1 MSARASHNPIGALP
15 EEVSELVRRLIAAA
29 KELGLTLYLVGGP
42 VRDWLLERDV
52 ADVDLLIAG
61 GSEKTP
67 ELLARKVRGPQT
79 RIREHR
85 RFGTLT
91 LSIGEHN
98 VDLARMRREEYLH
111 NGALPKVTDGSL
123 EEDLLRRD
131 FSVNAL
137 VIPLLGTEKIAAGSA
152 DHAPSTDATD
162 GFSDDFFNDLSNNV
176 IDIVGGLTDLKEHSL
191 RVLHPL
197 SFHDD
202 PTRALR
208 AARFCSR
215 LGFKLSR
222 GSRSYLR
229 DALRDGAFGAVSG
242 DRLRREFEKLFL
254 EAGRGGNPTS
264 ALERLHSW
272 HVLGA
277 LEPGLILDAR
287 AKPALRRLS
296 KMLADPPWR
305 LRENRAWVAGLCL
318 WLAPL
323 NPGMRRRVI
332 NRLSVRGD
340 AGERIVNFP
349 KDQRRWTK
357 ALEGTRGRG
366 GVDSVLAEL
375 DEDQLL
381 ALCAGSEPLLRRRV
395 LRWAAEDRDRRIP
408 VSGRDLLAAEL
419 EGPVIGVAL
428 SRIRAA
434 YLDGEVANREE
445 ALALAR
451 EIQRRSSA
459 PRRPRR
465 PRRKKRRVSPT
476 RPE

>member
-1 MSARASHNPIGALP
+1 MSRRISRDIVGTFPD
-15 EEVSELVRRLIAAA
+15 EVAELVRRLTVVANRM
-29 KELGLTLYLVGGP
+29 GLTLYLVGGP
-42 VRDWLLERDV
+42 VRDWLLGREIVDI
-52 ADVDLLIAG
+52 DLLIAG

-67 ELLARKVRGPQT
+67 ELLARKVSGPRT

-91 LSIGEHN
+91 LSLGEHTI
-98 VDLARMRREEYLH
+98 DLARMRREEYVT
-111 NGALPKVTDGSL
+111 NGALPQISAGSL
-123 EEDLLRRD
+123 EDDLLRRD

-137 VIPLLGTEKIAAGSA
+137 VVPLLDMGEDSSNKA
-152 DHAPSTDATD
+152 
-162 GFSDDFFNDLSNNV
+162 SDSV
-176 IDIVGGLTDLKEHSL
+176 IDIVGGVTDLKERSL

-197 SFHDD
+197 SFHND

-208 AARFCSR
+208 AARLCPR

-242 DRLRREFEKLFL
+242 DRLRREFEKIFS
-254 EAGRGGNPTS
+254 EARRGGNPT
-264 ALERLHSW
+264 ATLELLHSW
-272 HVLGA
+272 NILGA

-287 AKPALRRLS
+287 AKPSLRKLS
-296 KMLADPPWR
+296 KLLADPPWR
-305 LRENRAWVAGLCL
+305 LRENRAWIAGLCL

-323 NPGMRRRVI
+323 NPAMRRRVVR
-332 NRLSVRGD
+332 RLSVRGD
-340 AGERIVNFP
+340 AGERIVNFA
-349 KDQRRWTK
+349 KHRKSWSK
-357 ALEGTRGRG
+357 ALAGTRGRG
-366 GVDSVLAEL
+366 AVDVVLAEL

-381 ALCAGSEPLLRRRV
+381 ALCASSEPLLRRRI
-395 LRWAAEDRDRRIP
+395 LRWAAEDRDRRLP
-408 VSGRDLLAAEL
+408 VSGRDLVAAEL

-445 ALALAR
+445 AMALAR

-459 PRRPRR
+459 PMRT
-465 PRRKKRRVSPT
+465 RRKQKKVTPASPK
-476 RPE
+476 